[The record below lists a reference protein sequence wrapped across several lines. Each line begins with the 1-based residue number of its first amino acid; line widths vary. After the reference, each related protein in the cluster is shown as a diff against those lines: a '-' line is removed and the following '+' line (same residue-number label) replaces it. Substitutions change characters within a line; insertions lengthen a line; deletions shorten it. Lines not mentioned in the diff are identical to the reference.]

1 MCGCRAE
8 IHSLLSNW
16 ISSTNENNGT
26 VTFLLTTCGVSEPDS
41 FMLDLLLLVS
51 LLSFN
56 IWSITDQT
64 RVGFTSVRLNL
75 HDLRYW
81 HFSQSLKP
89 MWGDL
94 KCNSFWLIQN
104 AYCIYLNI
112 VGHEAAEDQD
122 IFVRSWWR
130 RKSCSVSAETI
141 LTEISAVFVYLMPF
155 DSLYLILVLNILW
168 IWYLHEKWETWLCI
182 LLLTWP

>member
-1 MCGCRAE
+1 MWSEWAWLIYVG
-8 IHSLLSNW
+8 SLASRLFV
-16 ISSTNENNGT
+16 I
-26 VTFLLTTCGVSEPDS
+26 VSY
-41 FMLDLLLLVS
+41 
-51 LLSFN
+51 
-56 IWSITDQT
+56 IYIYIYITDT
-64 RVGFTSVRLNL
+64 CWFYVCALNL

-81 HFSQSLKP
+81 HFSQRLKP

-112 VGHEAAEDQD
+112 IGHEAAKEQD

-141 LTEISAVFVYLMPF
+141 LTEISAAFVYLMPF

-182 LLLTWP
+182 LLLSWP